1 MFIIV
6 TVSKSDTAFFGN
18 RLFILLLLSTMHL
31 FFQTNFFALVV
42 INLRKI
48 YMPGG
53 QRLSFNHIRD
63 DDDDDDGDFVLIFS
77 WCSRAKKTFRRQITF
92 FSSSVMFCKNNK
104 IIWSTI
110 ITSTTN

>member
-63 DDDDDDGDFVLIFS
+63 DDDGDFVLIFS
-77 WCSRAKKTFRRQITF
+77 WCSSRAKKTFKTTDNFLF
-92 FSSSVMFCKNNK
+92 FISHVL
-104 IIWSTI
+104 
-110 ITSTTN
+110 